1 MAHSQDKIY
10 AHPHSSIDK
19 FKFDNNVAGVFDDM
33 IRRSIP
39 NYDQII
45 STIGDIAAKCAQEN
59 THVYDLGCSLGT
71 ATISMRRKIATD
83 NVKII
88 AVDNSESMIQ
98 RCQEHISAYRSHVPV
113 ELICADI
120 SDIEINNAS
129 VVVLN
134 FTLQFLEPTAR
145 KQLLT
150 KIYNGLID
158 GGILVLSEKLS
169 FDKPAIHHLLDDL
182 HLDFK
187 RANGYSELEI
197 SQKRTA
203 LEDVMRIETTESH
216 IKRLNEC
223 GFSQANIWFQCFN
236 FASMVAIK

>member
-1 MAHSQDKIY
+1 MTHSQDKIY
-10 AHPHSSIDK
+10 AQPHSSIDK

-39 NYDQII
+39 NYEQII
-45 STIGDIAAKCAQEN
+45 SSIGDIAAKCAQEN

-71 ATISMRRKIATD
+71 ATISMRRKISTE

-98 RCQEHISAYRSHVPV
+98 RCQEHINAYRSTVPV
-113 ELICADI
+113 ELVCADI
-120 SDIEINNAS
+120 NNIEIKNAS

-134 FTLQFLEPTAR
+134 FTLQFLEPSAR

-150 KIYNGLID
+150 KIYNGLVA
-158 GGILVLSEKLS
+158 GGVLVLSEKLS
-169 FDKPAIHHLLDDL
+169 FSKTCIHQLLDDL

-203 LEDVMRIETTESH
+203 LEDVMRTETAEDH
-216 IKRLNEC
+216 IQRLTEC
-223 GFSQANIWFQCFN
+223 GFTQASIWFQCFN